1 PKSEKRKQEII
12 TCDACGIEVN
22 SQQMMDAHIRGQK
35 HIKKMKLKISTVA
48 SPTITDVEQKLLCLP
63 VEPVIGTPVEP
74 VLLAESTPATM
85 VAKPSSTNDKSVLQ
99 LLNELAKFNK
109 VNAKYDLVKETGPA
123 HCKQFEIRLIIADET
138 YTGIGTSIKRAQ
150 QVAAEQALQA
160 TALKRPELAQRGSH
174 SARTPR
180 GGAGRGSYSNIRQQ
194 YPPPPPP
201 QQQQHQQQSRPK
213 PYTPIGGQQ
222 QAVSNNENLFQNLI
236 NNKCEEICENE
247 NTIITLHRFVEDIER
262 ALKTVSD
269 KIMETCKLNNVTVAP
284 QLPDNVKL
292 NSVEQLNED
301 PSHSNWFS
309 RCMLENNSNL
319 IVLRLLRD
327 LQYNQTPLSSLNL
340 WCLTLLVYKCQY
352 QPPNSPTN
360 LFRSVFACLSSG
372 ILLPSHIG
380 PGIIDPCEK
389 ELVDAAAYLTTEER
403 FNLTNYAQN
412 MLRLIS
418 FEKYDALFHLKSS

>member
-1 PKSEKRKQEII
+1 
-12 TCDACGIEVN
+12 
-22 SQQMMDAHIRGQK
+22 MMDAHIRGQK

-180 GGAGRGSYSNIRQQ
+180 GGAGRG
-194 YPPPPPP
+194 
-201 QQQQHQQQSRPK
+201 
-213 PYTPIGGQQ
+213 
-222 QAVSNNENLFQNLI
+222 
-236 NNKCEEICENE
+236 
-247 NTIITLHRFVEDIER
+247 
-262 ALKTVSD
+262 
-269 KIMETCKLNNVTVAP
+269 
-284 QLPDNVKL
+284 
-292 NSVEQLNED
+292 
-301 PSHSNWFS
+301 
-309 RCMLENNSNL
+309 
-319 IVLRLLRD
+319 
-327 LQYNQTPLSSLNL
+327 
-340 WCLTLLVYKCQY
+340 
-352 QPPNSPTN
+352 
-360 LFRSVFACLSSG
+360 
-372 ILLPSHIG
+372 
-380 PGIIDPCEK
+380 
-389 ELVDAAAYLTTEER
+389 
-403 FNLTNYAQN
+403 
-412 MLRLIS
+412 
-418 FEKYDALFHLKSS
+418 